1 MPRRAGFCGYSSPMG
16 STGEPRPFHDGIN
29 LGVLTR
35 IFHRD
40 LVDDVLSYTRRSGQR
55 DRLLPGRVTVYFVLA
70 LCLFYGEAYE
80 EVLRRM
86 VRGLKF
92 LGNWSDSWRM
102 PTSSAL
108 TQARDRLGEEPLAEL
123 FDRVAVP
130 MARPATIGAWFHG
143 LRVMAADGVIF
154 DVPDTA
160 DNAAAF
166 AKGGNEGGA
175 GPFPQVRLV
184 GLAECGTHAI
194 VAASFDTRTVDERSL
209 FGQLIDDFEPG
220 TIVLCDRGF
229 YSYELWRRAAAT
241 GAQLLWRLKSDLT
254 VPVLQVLPDGSY
266 LSELVPRI
274 AKNNYRR
281 GKTRRIPE
289 HLRIPVRVIEY
300 AVTNRDGKTDTITV
314 MTTILDHTFASAHE
328 LAALYQQRWEFE
340 LTLDEIETHQMPDS
354 RLLRSRT
361 PKLVRQEI
369 WALLLAHYAVR
380 AFMREAADD
389 IGEDVDRLSFI
400 RSLRVIRRQV
410 ESPAGFSPSPPDG
423 RDP

>member
-1 MPRRAGFCGYSSPMG
+1 MT
-16 STGEPRPFHDGIN
+16 STGEPRPFRDGIN

-40 LVDDVLSYTRRSGQR
+40 LVDDVLSYTRRTGQR
-55 DRLLPGRVTVYFVLA
+55 NRLLPGRVTVYFVLA

-92 LGNWSDSWRM
+92 LGNWSDSWQV

-108 TQARDRLGEEPLAEL
+108 TQARARLGEEPLAEL

-130 MARPATIGAWFHG
+130 MARPGTIGAWFHG
-143 LRVMAADGVIF
+143 LRVMAVDGVIF
-154 DVPDTA
+154 DVPDTE
-160 DNAAAF
+160 DNAAVF
-166 AKGGNEGGA
+166 AKGSNEAGA

-194 VAASFDTRTVDERSL
+194 VAAAFDTRTVDERAL
-209 FGQLIDDFEPG
+209 FGQLIDDLEPG
-220 TIVLCDRGF
+220 MIVLCDRGF
-229 YSYELWRRAAAT
+229 YSYELWRQAAAT

-254 VPVLQVLPDGSY
+254 IPVLQILPDGSY
-266 LSELVPRI
+266 RSELVPRI

-281 GKTRRIPE
+281 GKIRHIPE
-289 HLRIPVRVIEY
+289 DLRIPVRVIEY
-300 AVTNRDGKTDTITV
+300 AVTNRDGKTETITV
-314 MTTILDHTFASAHE
+314 MTTILDHDLVSAHE

-340 LTLDEIETHQMPDS
+340 LTLDEIETHQMSDS

-361 PKLVRQEI
+361 PKLVRQEV

-380 AFMREAADD
+380 EFMREAADD

-400 RSLRVIRRQV
+400 RSIRVIRRQV
-410 ESPAGFSPSPPDG
+410 ENPAGFSPSPPEG